1 MNALA
6 VIPSEVELQRMRSNG
21 QAFKSRGVAS
31 GYCCEIPRLRFASL
45 GMTTVAHALTLQ
57 PFKVSTSL

>member
-6 VIPSEVELQRMRSNG
+6 VIPSEVELQRMRSHG
-21 QAFKSRGVAS
+21 QAFKSRGVAF

-45 GMTTVAHALTLQ
+45 GITTVVNFLTLQ
-57 PFKVSTSL
+57 HFNVSTSL